1 MKQGKQESKKKEHK
15 NKKTVKKTAEKAGKP
30 IPDMPSQWL
39 YLASEDGA
47 LRTIYERFR
56 DEKKQRAEFWQ
67 EADILEIAFLE
78 AGSMDLE
85 LLEGAPDPEDTL
97 LRDRMNA
104 HGAKAVYTVE
114 ILPEP
119 CAEAL
124 EAMQYIIAHVGGV
137 FCGDTED
144 LTPEV
149 GASVPRTEEPEVG
162 ASVSKAEEPE
172 AGASVSKAEEPEAGA
187 SPSKT
192 AE

>member
-1 MKQGKQESKKKEHK
+1 M
-15 NKKTVKKTAEKAGKP
+15 
-30 IPDMPSQWL
+30 L
-39 YLASEDGA
+39 
-47 LRTIYERFR
+47 FR
-56 DEKKQRAEFWQ
+56 S
-67 EADILEIAFLE
+67 